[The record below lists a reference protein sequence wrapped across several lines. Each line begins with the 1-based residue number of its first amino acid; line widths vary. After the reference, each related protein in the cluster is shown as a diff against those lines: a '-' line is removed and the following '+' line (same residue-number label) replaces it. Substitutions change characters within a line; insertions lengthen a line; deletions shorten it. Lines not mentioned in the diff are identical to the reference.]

1 MFVRTSF
8 TFARMTTGAFSRN
21 IGKLFSELKLVTD
34 NLSLYLYTTLFQYN
48 SQSHPV
54 DKSLHWEICMK
65 KTILE
70 GIYGKVRNDVEH
82 AQAVHLQIVM

>member
-8 TFARMTTGAFSRN
+8 TFARMTTEAFSRN

-48 SQSHPV
+48 SSHPV
-54 DKSLHWEICMK
+54 DNSLHWEICMK

-70 GIYGKVRNDVEH
+70 GIYAKVRNDVEH
-82 AQAVHLQIVM
+82 AQAVNLQIVM